1 LSSRRENHG
10 GGRPQSIVSV
20 ILHNIPPEAGVV
32 RVEYEGPRIALY
44 SKNPQYFDQNSY
56 VIPEIVNSLKKRVV
70 VRVDDSVRKLE
81 DEARELLAKLIPKEA
96 GIENMFFDEVT
107 GEVTLDCRVPKLVNP
122 ELLKNFDSMGW
133 KLRVKKAPSMG
144 STTVQQIMHT
154 LKSSSSE
161 RVSFL
166 RESGERIF
174 RERTLNLNEVRLTAL
189 GGFKEVGRSS
199 MMIET
204 NDSKVL
210 LDAGI
215 HPGAR
220 SPPDCYPRLD
230 WIKTDLEDI
239 DAIVLSHGHMD
250 HAGFL
255 PIIYKYGYNGPL
267 YCTEP
272 TLALITLLLSDA
284 LKISSMEGRQYSYDM
299 KDIRTMISHTI
310 PIPYGSVT
318 DISPDIKLVLYNA
331 GHILGSSAVHLHVG
345 EGAHNVVYTGDFKF
359 GRSLLLEPASL
370 NFPRVETLI
379 MESTYGN
386 KTDIMP
392 PREET
397 DLAFVKTINDTLNEG
412 GKVLI
417 PVPAVGRA
425 QEIMLVLDMYMRQKV
440 LSETTI
446 FIEGMIREATAV
458 HLYYPEFLNRELR
471 DRIIENGEN
480 PFVTDYFSIIE
491 HPSNRDEALS
501 SGPAIILATSGM
513 LEGGPSVQYFR
524 ELAGDPRNKILF
536 VSYQVQGTLGR
547 RVLDGSKQVSLMED
561 GGRMKII
568 DINCKVEKVEGFSG
582 HSDYNQLLKYVS
594 RVKPKLQR
602 VIVDH
607 GERRKIENLAS
618 SIERI
623 FHLPVYQPSVLDSV
637 KLY

>member
-1 LSSRRENHG
+1 LSNRRENHRG
-10 GGRPQSIVSV
+10 PRSPGIVEV
-20 ILHNIPPEAGVV
+20 ILKNIPPEAGVV

-44 SKNPQYFDQNSY
+44 SKSPQYFDQNTF

-70 VRVDDSVRKLE
+70 VRVDDSVRKVE
-81 DEARELLAKLIPKEA
+81 DEARELLAKLVPKEA

-107 GEVTLDCRVPKLVNP
+107 GEVTLDCKVPKLINP
-122 ELLKNFDSMGW
+122 ELLKSFDSMGW
-133 KLRVKKAPSMG
+133 RLKIKKAPSMG

-154 LKSSSSE
+154 LKSTSSE
-161 RVSFL
+161 RVAFL

-174 RERTLNLNEVRLTAL
+174 RERLLEINEVRLTAL

-199 MMIET
+199 MLLET
-204 NDSKVL
+204 DDSKIL
-210 LDAGI
+210 LDCGI
-215 HPGAR
+215 HPGGR
-220 SPPDCYPRLD
+220 EPPHCYPRLD
-230 WIKTDLEDI
+230 WLKADLDDI

-255 PIIYKYGYNGPL
+255 PILYKYGYKGPL

-284 LKISSMEGRQYSYDM
+284 LKISTMEGKQYSYDM
-299 KDIRTMISHTI
+299 KDIRTMISHAV

-359 GRSLLLEPASL
+359 ARSLLLEAASS

-386 KTDIMP
+386 KSDVVP
-392 PREET
+392 PREEV
-397 DLAFVKTINDTLNEG
+397 DLAFVKSINDTLNQG

-425 QEIMLVLDMYMRQKV
+425 QEIMLVLDMYMRQKI
-440 LSETTI
+440 LAETTI
-446 FIEGMIREATAV
+446 FIEGMIREATAI

-480 PFVTDYFSIIE
+480 PFITEYFSIVE
-491 HPSNRDEALS
+491 HPNNRDEALS

-524 ELAGDPRNKILF
+524 ELAGDQRNKLLF

-547 RVLDGSKQVSLMED
+547 RALDGSKQVSLMED

-568 DINCKVEKVEGFSG
+568 DINCQVEKVEGFSG
-582 HSDYNQLLKYVS
+582 HSDYNQLLRYVG
-594 RVKPKLQR
+594 RLRPKLQR

-607 GERRKIENLAS
+607 GERRKIENLSS

-623 FHLPVYQPSVLDSV
+623 FRLPVYQPAVLDSI

>member
-1 LSSRRENHG
+1 
-10 GGRPQSIVSV
+10 
-20 ILHNIPPEAGVV
+20 V

-359 GRSLLLEPASL
+359 GRSLLLEPASF

-501 SGPAIILATSGM
+501 SGPAMILATSGM

>member
-1 LSSRRENHG
+1 MSNRRENHG
-10 GGRPQSIVSV
+10 GGRTPGIMEV
-20 ILHNIPPEAGVV
+20 ILKNIPPEAGVV
-32 RVEYEGPRIALY
+32 RVEYEGPKIALY
-44 SKNPQYFDQNSY
+44 SKNPKFFEQNSF

-70 VRVDDSVRKLE
+70 VRVDESIRKQE
-81 DEARELLAKLIPKEA
+81 DEAREELAKLIPKEA

-107 GEVTLDCRVPKLVNP
+107 GEVIVDCRVPRLVNP
-122 ELLKNFDSMGW
+122 DLLKNFDSMGW

-154 LKSSSSE
+154 LKSATEE
-161 RVSFL
+161 RISFL

-174 RERTLNLNEVRLTAL
+174 RERLLDLTEVRLTAL
-189 GGFKEVGRSS
+189 GGFREVGRSC
-199 MMIET
+199 MLLET
-204 NDSKVL
+204 EDSKIL

-230 WIKTDLEDI
+230 WIKADLEDI

-255 PIIYKYGYNGPL
+255 PIIYKYGYRGPL
-267 YCTEP
+267 YTTEP

-284 LKISSMEGRQYSYDM
+284 LKISSMEGKQYAYDM
-299 KDIRTMISHTI
+299 RDIRTMINHTI
-310 PIPYGSVT
+310 TIPYGSVT
-318 DISPDIKLVLYNA
+318 DISPDVKLVLYNA

-359 GRSLLLEPASL
+359 ARSLLLEAASY

-379 MESTYGN
+379 MESTYGS
-386 KTDIMP
+386 KADVMP

-397 DLAFVKTINDTLNEG
+397 DLLFVKSINETLNGG

-425 QEIMLVLDMYMRQKV
+425 QEIMLVLDTYMRQKI

-480 PFVTDYFSIIE
+480 PFVTEYFSIIE
-491 HPSNRDEALS
+491 HPNNRDEALS

-524 ELAGDPRNKILF
+524 ELAGDPKNKILF

-547 RVLDGSKQVSLMED
+547 RVLDGSKQVSLMDET
-561 GGRMKII
+561 GKMKII
-568 DINCKVEKVEGFSG
+568 DIRCAVEKVEGFSG
-582 HSDYNQLLKYVS
+582 HSDYNQLIKYVA
-594 RVKPKLQR
+594 RLKPKLQR

-607 GERRKIENLAS
+607 GEKKKVENLAK

-623 FHLPVYQPSVLDSV
+623 FNIPAYQPAVLDSL

>member
-1 LSSRRENHG
+1 LSNKRENHG
-10 GGRPQSIVSV
+10 GGRTPGIMEV
-20 ILHNIPPEAGVV
+20 LLKNIPAEAGVV

-44 SKNPQYFDQNSY
+44 SRNPGYFEQNSF

-70 VRVDDSVRKLE
+70 VRVDESVRKVE
-81 DEARELLAKLIPKEA
+81 EEARDQLAKLIPKEA

-107 GEVTLDCRVPKLVNP
+107 GEVTVDCRVPKLVDP
-122 ELLKNFDSMGW
+122 ELLKGFDSMGW
-133 KLRVKKAPSMG
+133 KLRIKKAPSMG

-154 LKSSSSE
+154 LKSATDE
-161 RVSFL
+161 RIQFL

-174 RERTLNLNEVRLTAL
+174 RDRMLELNEVRLTAL
-189 GGFKEVGRSS
+189 GGFREVGRSS
-199 MMIET
+199 MLIET

-220 SPPDCYPRLD
+220 GPPNCYPRLD
-230 WIKTDLEDI
+230 WLKADLEDI

-255 PIIYKYGYNGPL
+255 PIIYKYGYRGPL
-267 YCTEP
+267 YLTEP

-284 LKISSMEGRQYSYDM
+284 LKISSMEGKQYAYDM
-299 KDIRTMISHTI
+299 RDVRTMINHAI
-310 PIPYGSVT
+310 PIPYGMVT

-359 GRSLLLEPASL
+359 GRSLLLEAASY

-379 MESTYGN
+379 MESTYGA

-397 DLAFVKTINDTLNEG
+397 DLAFVKSINDTLSAG

-425 QEIMLVLDMYMRQKV
+425 QEIMLVLDTYMRQKI

-446 FIEGMIREATAV
+446 FIEGMIREATAI
-458 HLYYPEFLNRELR
+458 HLYYPEFLNRELK

-480 PFVTDYFSIIE
+480 PFVTEYFSIIE
-491 HPSNRDEALS
+491 HPNNRDEALS

-524 ELAGDPRNKILF
+524 ELAGDSKNKILF

-547 RVLDGSKQVSLMED
+547 RVLDGSKQVSLMDE

-568 DINCKVEKVEGFSG
+568 DIRCSVEKVEGFSG

-594 RVKPKLQR
+594 RLRPKLQR
-602 VIVDH
+602 VIVEH
-607 GERRKIENLAS
+607 GEKSKVQNLAS

-623 FHLPVYQPSVLDSV
+623 FHLPAYQPAVLDSV

>member
-1 LSSRRENHG
+1 MSNKRENHG
-10 GGRPQSIVSV
+10 GGRTPGIMEV
-20 ILHNIPPEAGVV
+20 LLKNIPAEAGVV

-44 SKNPQYFDQNSY
+44 SKNPAYFEQNSF

-70 VRVDDSVRKLE
+70 VRVDESVRKVE
-81 DEARELLAKLIPKEA
+81 EEARDQLARLIPKEA

-107 GEVTLDCRVPKLVNP
+107 GEVTVDCRVPKLVDP
-122 ELLKNFDSMGW
+122 ELLKGFDSMGW
-133 KLRVKKAPSMG
+133 KLRIKKAPSMG

-154 LKSSSSE
+154 LKSATDE
-161 RVSFL
+161 RIQFL

-174 RERTLNLNEVRLTAL
+174 RDRMLELNEVRLTAL
-189 GGFKEVGRSS
+189 GGFREVGRSS
-199 MMIET
+199 MLIET

-220 SPPDCYPRLD
+220 GPPNCYPRLD
-230 WIKTDLEDI
+230 WLKADLEDL

-255 PIIYKYGYNGPL
+255 PIIYKYGYKGPL
-267 YCTEP
+267 YLTEP

-284 LKISSMEGRQYSYDM
+284 LKISTMEGKQYAYDM
-299 KDIRTMISHTI
+299 RDVRTMINHAI
-310 PIPYGSVT
+310 PIPYGMVT

-359 GRSLLLEPASL
+359 GRSLLLEAASY

-379 MESTYGN
+379 MESTYGA

-397 DLAFVKTINDTLNEG
+397 DLAFVKSINDTLSAG

-425 QEIMLVLDMYMRQKV
+425 QEIMLVLDSYMRQKI

-446 FIEGMIREATAV
+446 FIEGMIREATAI
-458 HLYYPEFLNRELR
+458 HLYYPEFLNRELK

-480 PFVTDYFSIIE
+480 PFVTEYFSIIE
-491 HPSNRDEALS
+491 HPNNRDEALS

-524 ELAGDPRNKILF
+524 ELAGDPKNKILF

-547 RVLDGSKQVSLMED
+547 RVLDGSKQVSLMDE

-568 DINCKVEKVEGFSG
+568 DIRCSVEKVEGFSG

-594 RVKPKLQR
+594 RLRPKLQR

-607 GERRKIENLAS
+607 GEKTKVQNLAS

-623 FHLPVYQPSVLDSV
+623 FHLPAYQPAVLDSV

>member
-359 GRSLLLEPASL
+359 GRSLLLEPASF

>member
-1 LSSRRENHG
+1 VEEN
-10 GGRPQSIVSV
+10 P
-20 ILHNIPPEAGVV
+20 LT
-32 RVEYEGPRIALY
+32 
-44 SKNPQYFDQNSY
+44 
-56 VIPEIVNSLKKRVV
+56 
-70 VRVDDSVRKLE
+70 
-81 DEARELLAKLIPKEA
+81 
-96 GIENMFFDEVT
+96 VT
-107 GEVTLDCRVPKLVNP
+107 
-122 ELLKNFDSMGW
+122 
-133 KLRVKKAPSMG
+133 
-144 STTVQQIMHT
+144 
-154 LKSSSSE
+154 
-161 RVSFL
+161 
-166 RESGERIF
+166 
-174 RERTLNLNEVRLTAL
+174 
-189 GGFKEVGRSS
+189 
-199 MMIET
+199 
-204 NDSKVL
+204 
-210 LDAGI
+210 
-215 HPGAR
+215 
-220 SPPDCYPRLD
+220 RLD
-230 WIKTDLEDI
+230 WLKADLDDI

-255 PIIYKYGYNGPL
+255 PILYKYGYKGPL

-284 LKISSMEGRQYSYDM
+284 LKISTMEGKQYSYDM
-299 KDIRTMISHTI
+299 KDIRTMISHAV

-359 GRSLLLEPASL
+359 ARSLLLEAASS

-386 KTDIMP
+386 KSDVVP
-392 PREET
+392 PREEV
-397 DLAFVKTINDTLNEG
+397 DLAFVKSINDTLNQG

-425 QEIMLVLDMYMRQKV
+425 QEIMLVLDMYMRQKI
-440 LSETTI
+440 LAETTI
-446 FIEGMIREATAV
+446 FIEGMIREATAI

-480 PFVTDYFSIIE
+480 PFITEYFSIVE
-491 HPSNRDEALS
+491 HPNNRDEALS

-524 ELAGDPRNKILF
+524 ELAGDQRNKLLF

-547 RVLDGSKQVSLMED
+547 RALDGSKQVSLMED

-568 DINCKVEKVEGFSG
+568 DINCQVEKVEGFSG
-582 HSDYNQLLKYVS
+582 HSDYNQLLRYVG
-594 RVKPKLQR
+594 RLRPKLQR

-607 GERRKIENLAS
+607 GERRKIENLSS

-623 FHLPVYQPSVLDSV
+623 FRLPVYQPAVLDSI